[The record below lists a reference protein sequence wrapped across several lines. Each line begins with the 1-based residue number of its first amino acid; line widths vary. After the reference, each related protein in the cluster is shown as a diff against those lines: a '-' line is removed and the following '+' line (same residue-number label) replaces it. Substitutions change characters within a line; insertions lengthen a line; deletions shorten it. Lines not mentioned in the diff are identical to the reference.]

1 MVDEPQMVRWYP
13 ETNRAW
19 ATWVLLALNV
29 LVYLAAVAFGIFLQM
44 TLNESSVVSYQ
55 LALFLMGWKDNEM
68 IYLHGQYWRLLT
80 ATFLHGGLIHLAMNG
95 LGIYIIGRQTEY
107 VYGTGRFVAVY
118 FVSGLSG
125 SVLSYAFNAAPAV
138 GASGALFGIVGALSV
153 FFYTTRNLL
162 GEFSRSQLQG
172 MIVLVVINLF
182 FGFSVGN
189 IDNFGHIGGLIGGVA
204 SGWLLVPRYRV
215 DTRFLP
221 PVVVKQSFPLM
232 WVGVAGLFI
241 LLGVAVAFIQPPLP
255 L

>member
-1 MVDEPQMVRWYP
+1 MVRWYP

-29 LVYLAAVAFGIFLQM
+29 LVYLASVAFGIFLQIQPDLSV
-44 TLNESSVVSYQ
+44 TWCPAWIHPSSCN
-55 LALFLMGWKDNEM
+55 LFLMGWKDNEM
-68 IYLHGQYWRLLT
+68 IYRYGQYWRLLT
-80 ATFLHGGLIHLAMNG
+80 ATFLHGGIIHLLVNG
-95 LGIYIIGRQTEY
+95 LGIYVIGRQTEY

-182 FGFSVGN
+182 FGLSVSG

-221 PVVVKQSFPLM
+221 PVVVKQSLPLM
-232 WVGVAGLFI
+232 WVGVAGLFV
-241 LLGVAVAFIQPPLP
+241 LLGVAVAFIRPPL
-255 L
+255 